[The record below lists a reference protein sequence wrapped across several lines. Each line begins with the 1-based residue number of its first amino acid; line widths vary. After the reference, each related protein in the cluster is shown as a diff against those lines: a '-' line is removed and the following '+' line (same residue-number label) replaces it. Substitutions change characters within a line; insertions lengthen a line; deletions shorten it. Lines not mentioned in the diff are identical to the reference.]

1 MRSFREWS
9 LADLDRTFA
18 LTVLDTSPVLED
30 WLNGQEQISSFEQE
44 ALRSFQTLLKAH
56 VYDWNETELAYNF
69 IGPLMTLVRFS
80 SKEFNFFAERPLN
93 GVVDGIEMSG
103 EPDGIIASGFR
114 EPQQP
119 YFCLQEYKKEKDPEG
134 DPAAQVLAAMLVA
147 QELNQHKLPVYG
159 CYVKGEVW
167 HFLTLQERSYA
178 ISQGYLASRQADLD
192 DIFRILKN
200 LKVIITASVTV
211 SAVSAVSGAKI

>member
-30 WLNGQEQISSFEQE
+30 WFNGQEQISSFEQE

-211 SAVSAVSGAKI
+211 SAVSGAKI

>member
-1 MRSFREWS
+1 MSMEKLPKRSFREWT
-9 LADLDRTFA
+9 LAELDRAFK

-30 WLNGQEQISSFEQE
+30 WTNGQAEISPFEQQ
-44 ALRSFQTLLKAH
+44 ALRSFQTLLKTH

-80 SKEFNFFAERPLN
+80 TKEFNFFAERPLSA
-93 GVVDGIEMSG
+93 VVDKVEMTG
-103 EPDGIIASGFR
+103 RPDGIIASGFR

-147 QELNQHKLPVYG
+147 QELNQHQLPVYG

-167 HFLTLQERSYA
+167 HFLTLEERSYA
-178 ISQGYLASRQADLD
+178 ISQGYLASRQADLNE
-192 DIFRILKN
+192 IFCILKH
-200 LKVIITASVTV
+200 LKVIITACI
-211 SAVSAVSGAKI
+211 GRAKS

>member
-1 MRSFREWS
+1 MRSFREWT
-9 LADLDRTFA
+9 LAELDRTFQ

-30 WLNGQEQISSFEQE
+30 WLNSPAEISSFEQQ
-44 ALRSFQTLLKAH
+44 ALCSFQTLLKTH

-80 SKEFNFFAERPLN
+80 TKEFNFFAERPLS
-93 GVVDGIEMSG
+93 GVVDKIEMSG
-103 EPDGIIASGFR
+103 RPDGIIASGFR

-147 QELNQHKLPVYG
+147 QELNEYQLPVYG

-167 HFLTLQERSYA
+167 HFLTLEKLSYA
-178 ISQGYLASRQADLD
+178 ISQGYLASRQADLEE
-192 DIFRILKN
+192 IFRILKY
-200 LKVIITASVTV
+200 LKVIITAFTHKAYS
-211 SAVSAVSGAKI
+211 

>member
-1 MRSFREWS
+1 MRSFREWT
-9 LADLDRTFA
+9 LAELDRTFQ

-30 WLNGQEQISSFEQE
+30 WLNSPAEISSFEQQ
-44 ALRSFQTLLKAH
+44 ALCSFQTLLKTH

-80 SKEFNFFAERPLN
+80 TKEFNFFAERPLS
-93 GVVDGIEMSG
+93 GVVDKIEMSG
-103 EPDGIIASGFR
+103 RPDGIIASGFR

-147 QELNQHKLPVYG
+147 QELNEYQLPVYG

-167 HFLTLQERSYA
+167 HFITLQERSYA

-192 DIFRILKN
+192 EIFRILKY
-200 LKVIITASVTV
+200 LKVIITAFTHKAYS
-211 SAVSAVSGAKI
+211 

>member
-1 MRSFREWS
+1 MEKDKENSMRNFREWT
-9 LADLDRTFA
+9 LAELDRAFH
-18 LTVLDTSPVLED
+18 LTVLDTSPMLED
-30 WLNGQEQISSFEQE
+30 WLNSPAEISSFEQQT
-44 ALRSFQTLLKAH
+44 LCSFQTLLKTH

-80 SKEFNFFAERPLN
+80 TKQFNFFAERPLS
-93 GVVDGIEMSG
+93 GVVDKVEMTG
-103 EPDGIIASGFR
+103 RPDGIIASGFR

-147 QELNQHKLPVYG
+147 QELNQHQLPVYG

-167 HFLTLQERSYA
+167 HFITLQERSYA

-192 DIFRILKN
+192 EVFRILKY
-200 LKVIITASVTV
+200 LKVIITAFTTS
-211 SAVSAVSGAKI
+211 